1 MKFLYSSKTTL
12 TLAASISLLASSNL
26 MANSCTKA
34 DIDYYLQRG
43 FTHNQ
48 VVRLCAN
55 APAQNTA
62 LLSSNN
68 TSLKNTSREYA
79 SPSNIQDNSLTEDRV
94 YFETVLKHA
103 KTATLTPSALS
114 YVSRECI
121 KYGEENLAGLKSK
134 VCANTR
140 VTVNFKGLQVLKAV
154 KGIFLIKDQQM
165 LIQGDI
171 QREYLDINTLP
182 PAKQAVIRAQ
192 LPAKPRRLDL
202 PVRNGIDPKRVADKL
217 KKYITP

>member
-1 MKFLYSSKTTL
+1 MKFLFTRKTTL
-12 TLAASISLLASSNL
+12 TLTAGFCLLASNNL

-55 APAQNTA
+55 SPAQNPVRLNT
-62 LLSSNN
+62 SSPVINN
-68 TSLKNTSREYA
+68 TSRDYQT
-79 SPSNIQDNSLTEDRV
+79 PSNSLQAGLSEDRV
-94 YFETVLKHA
+94 YFETVLKQA
-103 KTATLTPSALS
+103 KTASLTPSSLS

-140 VTVNFKGLQVLKAV
+140 VTVNFKGLQILKAA
-154 KGIFLIKDQQM
+154 KGVFLIRDQQM
-165 LIQGDI
+165 LVQGDI
-171 QREYLDINTLP
+171 QREYLDIDTLP

-192 LPAKPRRLDL
+192 LPSKPRRIDL
-202 PVRNGIDPKRVADKL
+202 PVRKGIDPKRVADKL